1 MVVAKD
7 LMDSELITIEVPN
20 KRSIVLELMEKK
32 GIRAIPVVKKGTKT
46 LVGIVSMKDLLKN
59 PSEGDLGMLMR
70 RDLITV
76 SPNSSLNQIKKL
88 ILKHKIR
95 RFPVVEESN
104 NEVLGMLSVRNIIS
118 KAISVMKIKDPIKN
132 YIIRNFTT
140 VWEDTPLPV
149 IPHIMKLA
157 NVSIIPVIDREGKL
171 TGMISNEEM
180 VKNGEIISEN
190 SKSTSGTE
198 EHDWS
203 WDVTSTQLI
212 TYRKLKLP
220 EVPVKE
226 IMVKKLITTVEN
238 FSIPDCAKKMKKHNI
253 NQMPVL
259 DANNKL
265 LGIITD
271 VALIKVL
278 K

>member
-1 MVVAKD
+1 
-7 LMDSELITIEVPN
+7 
-20 KRSIVLELMEKK
+20 ME
-32 GIRAIPVVKKGTKT
+32 
-46 LVGIVSMKDLLKN
+46 DLLKN
-59 PSEGDLGMLMR
+59 PSEGDLAMLMR
-70 RDLITV
+70 RDLITI
-76 SPNSSLNQIKKL
+76 SPKSSLSEIKKL

-104 NEVLGMLSVRNIIS
+104 NELLGMLSVRNIIS
-118 KAISVMKIKDPIKN
+118 EAISSMDIKESINN
-132 YIIRNFTT
+132 YIIKNFTT
-140 VWEDTPLPV
+140 VWEGTPLPV

-157 NVSIIPVIDREGKL
+157 NVSVIPVIDREGLL
-171 TGMISNEEM
+171 TGMISSEEII
-180 VKNGEIISEN
+180 KHGEIVSEN
-190 SKSTSGTE
+190 SRSTSGTE
-198 EHDWS
+198 ENDWS
-203 WDVTSTQLI
+203 WDATSTLLI

-238 FSIPDCAKKMKKHNI
+238 FSVPDCAKKMKKYNI

-265 LGIITD
+265 VGLITD
-271 VALIKVL
+271 MALINVL